1 MLWIFFSALSKLSSS
16 YRMWLSQ
23 GIFLA
28 FLSITA
34 KVEVRRSKVTALL
47 GFLLGLTLWPT
58 CSWFHVIYSNE
69 FGQSACST
77 FVPIF
82 IQLTANIL
90 QIRGFCSACIRQ
102 GLLQLFTLCKMIFWG
117 FSGSS
122 INLFPFLSLF
132 FLFPFLKCN
141 YSVSWRTPLCV
152 CVYLIKFHY
161 IRVSENSLI
170 LAKFVCKSVFFK
182 SCVFCV
188 RIISI
193 LGELFSGI
201 VL

>member
-1 MLWIFFSALSKLSSS
+1 MPLYSKASLELYSNWCYVWWIKMWNFEKWVKLLL
-16 YRMWLSQ
+16 RMWCN
-23 GIFLA
+23 IPHPFLI
-28 FLSITA
+28 L
-34 KVEVRRSKVTALL
+34 RLL
-47 GFLLGLTLWPT
+47 DLHKTTP
-58 CSWFHVIYSNE
+58 
-69 FGQSACST
+69 ST
-77 FVPIF
+77 
-82 IQLTANIL
+82 
-90 QIRGFCSACIRQ
+90 
-102 GLLQLFTLCKMIFWG
+102 CKMIFWG

-182 SCVFCV
+182 SCVFCFKKNV
-188 RIISI
+188 FRHFRRHQERQLWQQLSDMM
-193 LGELFSGI
+193 F
-201 VL
+201 